1 MGTACSKKSSLCKN
15 VQPVTHSARV
25 WDQGRGGVVDKCGHC
40 SIFALSV
47 GARLAQCLQGCPLL
61 VTGDCC
67 SGADA
72 DVSCPPRPPQLQL
85 GSTRSAQI
93 IYNLHTT
100 AAYIY
105 FSTINCSDNCKLICW
120 PNLKFLKII
129 LLYLTCSVQ

>member
-1 MGTACSKKSSLCKN
+1 MCSLSHTAQESGTRDEVALLTSVDTAPDLHCQQCEAGTVFARLSTAC
-15 VQPVTHSARV
+15 
-25 WDQGRGGVVDKCGHC
+25 
-40 SIFALSV
+40 
-47 GARLAQCLQGCPLL
+47 
-61 VTGDCC
+61 TGDCC

-72 DVSCPPRPPQLQL
+72 DVSCPQLQL

-120 PNLKFLKII
+120 PNLKFLKITNYPFVPDLFSRMKVDVEEFWSI
-129 LLYLTCSVQ
+129 FKNR

>member
-1 MGTACSKKSSLCKN
+1 MATACKKSCLCKMCSLSHTAQESGTRDE
-15 VQPVTHSARV
+15 VALLTSVDTAPVVR
-25 WDQGRGGVVDKCGHC
+25 
-40 SIFALSV
+40 FAQSV

-61 VTGDCC
+61 VAGDCC

-72 DVSCPPRPPQLQL
+72 DVSCPQLQL

-105 FSTINCSDNCKLICW
+105 FSTINCSDNCKLICR

-129 LLYLTCSVQ
+129 LLYLTCSVECR